1 MYKLQERKSKVIV
14 VAVVV
19 TKKTE
24 MKTLKSDKNWNETTT
39 KNDLKVKLDNKSKRK
54 SQRVACTCGEDI
66 ECSQ

>member
-24 MKTLKSDKNWNETTT
+24 MKTLKSDEN
-39 KNDLKVKLDNKSKRK
+39 
-54 SQRVACTCGEDI
+54 
-66 ECSQ
+66 